1 MNYKDSISC
10 AKQVIRI
17 ESEAI
22 QALADRI
29 GAEFER
35 AVELIARSTGR
46 VIVTGMGKSGI
57 VAEKIAATLR
67 STGTAAFFLHP
78 AEGVHGDLGMVLKND
93 VVICISKSG
102 STGELTQLFPL
113 FKRIGVPVITLT
125 GNLKSSLAERSDIV
139 LDVSVKEEACP
150 HDLAPTASSTAALV
164 MGDALAV
171 ALLERRDFSV
181 EDFALLHP
189 GGSLG
194 KKLLRIDEVMFTGDK
209 VPIVPLNANLRD
221 VIVEITRKRFGGTCV
236 VDIDGKLAGVITDGD
251 FRRRLERT
259 NHIWEIIAKDMMNP
273 QPKVVKLGEL
283 ATVAKKVME
292 NHNIMQVI
300 IVDEDKPVGMVHLH
314 DLLEA
319 GVE

>member
-1 MNYKDSISC
+1 M
-10 AKQVIRI
+10 IRI
-17 ESEAI
+17 ETEAI
-22 QALADRI
+22 QALAERI
-29 GAEFER
+29 GPDFER
-35 AVELIARSTGR
+35 AVELIARSAGR

-93 VVICISKSG
+93 IVICISKSG
-102 STGELTQLFPL
+102 STGELVQLFPL

-150 HDLAPTASSTAALV
+150 YNLAPTASTTAALV

-171 ALLERRDFSV
+171 ALLERRNFSV
-181 EDFALLHP
+181 KDFALLHP
-189 GGSLG
+189 AGSLG
-194 KKLLRIDEVMFTGDK
+194 KKLLTVDEIMFTGEK
-209 VPIVPLNANLRD
+209 VPIVSLETNLRD

-236 VDIDGKLAGVITDGD
+236 VDSDNKLAGIITDGD
-251 FRRRLERT
+251 FRRLLERT
-259 NHIWEIIAKDMMNP
+259 NRIWDMVAKDIMNP
-273 QPKVVKLGEL
+273 NAKIVKVGDL
-283 ATVAKKVME
+283 ATSARHVME
-292 NHNIMQVI
+292 NHNIMQAIV
-300 IVDEDKPVGMVHLH
+300 VDENNKPVGMVHLH

>member
-171 ALLERRDFSV
+171 ALLERRDFSAK
-181 EDFALLHP
+181 DFALLHP